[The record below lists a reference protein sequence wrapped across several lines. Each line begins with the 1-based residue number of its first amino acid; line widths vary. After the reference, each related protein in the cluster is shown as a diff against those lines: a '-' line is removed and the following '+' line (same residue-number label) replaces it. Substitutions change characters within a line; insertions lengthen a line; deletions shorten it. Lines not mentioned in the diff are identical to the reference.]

1 MTLGEGLVWV
11 GMAFYF
17 ARFGIQ
23 WFQSE
28 RAKRSV
34 TPRIFWVLSLVGVGF
49 GLGGTL
55 LQAQTNDDLWILVP
69 SFMIN
74 AAVYARNLFID
85 DKGGLGPVPAA
96 TLGLVAAAGLI
107 LLNLDRIVPDV
118 DGALLFLAI
127 GAIGQAIYASRF
139 VLQWYLSEKRGLS
152 HFPIAFWWLSL
163 VGAVLN
169 LAYTIWLGKP
179 EFIAGYIIGWIVPAR
194 NIWLEQRRPSAPTAP
209 PSS

>member
-23 WFQSE
+23 WFLSE
-28 RAKRSV
+28 RAKKSV
-34 TPRIFWVLSLVGVGF
+34 TPRIFWVLSLIGVGF
-49 GLGGTL
+49 GLSGTL

-96 TLGLVAAAGLI
+96 ALGLVAAGGLI
-107 LLNLDRIVPDV
+107 LFNLDRIVPDV
-118 DGALLFLAI
+118 DGTLIFLAM
-127 GAIGQAIYASRF
+127 GAIGQAIYSSRF

-163 VGAVLN
+163 VGAALN

-194 NIWLEQRRPSAPTAP
+194 NIWLEWRRPSAPTAP
-209 PSS
+209 SSS